1 VKLRAVLREAVTQF
15 KRAGLF
21 FGHGTHNA
29 RDEAVYLIL
38 HTLRLPL
45 GELDS
50 VLDRELSPGEFEA
63 VQAILRRRVHERTPA
78 AYLTHEAWLGEFRFY
93 VDERVIVP
101 RSFIAELL
109 RDRLAPWVADAKRV
123 RSVLDLCTGSGCL
136 AVLAA
141 HAFPKA
147 RIDAADLSPEA
158 LQVARRNVKDY
169 ALGKRVRLVRTDL
182 FDRLAARRYDLILS
196 NPPYVGAAAMRALP
210 REYRREP
217 RLALAGGR
225 DGLALVR
232 RMLARAAA
240 HLNPEGL
247 LVVEIG
253 HNRAALEKA
262 YPRLPFTWLETSAG
276 EHFVFMLHREDLL

>member
-1 VKLRAVLREAVTQF
+1 VTLRAELRDAVAQF
-15 KRAGLF
+15 KRAGLAY
-21 FGHGTHNA
+21 GHGTHNA

-38 HTLRLPL
+38 HTLKLPL

-50 VLDRELSPGEFEA
+50 VLGRRLSAGELDA
-63 VQAILRRRVHERTPA
+63 LRVILRRRVRERTPA
-78 AYLTHEAWLGEFRFY
+78 AYLTREAWLGEFRFY
-93 VDERVIVP
+93 VDERAIVP

-109 RDRLAPWVADAKRV
+109 RAGLAPWVADARRV
-123 RSVLDLCTGSGCL
+123 RGVLDLCTGPGCL

-141 HAFPKA
+141 HAFPEA
-147 RIDAADLSPEA
+147 PIDAADLSAEA

-169 ALGKRVRLVRTDL
+169 ALGKRIRLVKSDL
-182 FDRLAARRYDLILS
+182 FDHLAARRYDLILC
-196 NPPYVGAAAMRALP
+196 NPPYVDAAAMRALP

-225 DGLALVR
+225 DGLDLVR
-232 RMLARAAA
+232 RLLAQAAA
-240 HLNPEGL
+240 HLNPGGL

-262 YPRLPFTWLETSAG
+262 CPRLPFTWLETSAG
-276 EHFVFMLHREDLL
+276 GDFVFMLRKEDLP

>member
-1 VKLRAVLREAVTQF
+1 MREAVTQF
-15 KRAGLF
+15 KRADLA

-38 HTLRLPL
+38 HTLKLPL

-50 VLDRELSPGEFEA
+50 VLERQLCSSEA
-63 VQAILRRRVHERTPA
+63 DAVRAILQRRVRERTPA
-78 AYLTHEAWLGEFRFY
+78 AYLTREAWLGEFRFY
-93 VDERVIVP
+93 VDERAVVP

-109 RDRLAPWVADAKRV
+109 RDGVAPWIADRRRV

-141 HAFPKA
+141 HAFPEA
-147 RIDAADLSPEA
+147 SIDAADISAEA

-169 ALGKRVRLVRTDL
+169 KLGQRVRLVRTDL
-182 FDRLAARRYDLILS
+182 FDQLAARRYDLILS
-196 NPPYVGAAAMRALP
+196 NPPYVNAAAMRALP
-210 REYRREP
+210 REYQREP

-232 RMLARAAA
+232 RMLAQAAV

-247 LVVEIG
+247 LIVEIG

-262 YPRLPFTWLETSAG
+262 YPRLPFTWLDTSAG
-276 EHFVFMLHREDLL
+276 DEYVFMLRREDLL

>member
-1 VKLRAVLREAVTQF
+1 MTLRAVLREAIAQF
-15 KRAGLF
+15 RHAGLA

-38 HTLRLPL
+38 HTLKLPL
-45 GELDS
+45 DELDS
-50 VLDRELSPGEFEA
+50 VLERQLSANELQA
-63 VQAILRRRVHERTPA
+63 VRAILRRRVSERTPA
-78 AYLTHEAWLGEFRFY
+78 AYLTREAWLGAFKFY
-93 VDERVIVP
+93 VDERAIVP

-109 RDRLAPWVADAKRV
+109 RDGLSPWVADAQRV
-123 RSVLDLCTGSGCL
+123 RTVLDLCTGSGCL

-147 RIDAADLSPEA
+147 RVDAGDLSAEA

-169 ALGKRVRLVRTDL
+169 ALGKRVRLVRIDL
-182 FDRLAARRYDLILS
+182 FARLASRRYDLILS
-196 NPPYVGAAAMRALP
+196 NPPYVNASAMRALP

-225 DGLALVR
+225 DGLALLR
-232 RMLARAAA
+232 RILTQAAA

-247 LVVEIG
+247 LIVEIG

-276 EHFVFMLHREDLL
+276 EDYVFMLRKEDLP

>member
-1 VKLRAVLREAVTQF
+1 MTQF
-15 KRAGLF
+15 RRAGLV

-29 RDEAVYLIL
+29 RDEAAYLIL
-38 HTLRLPL
+38 HTLKLPL
-45 GELDS
+45 DQLDP
-50 VLDRELSPGEFEA
+50 VLDRQLSPGEYDA
-63 VQAILRRRVHERTPA
+63 VRAVLRRRVRERTPA
-78 AYLTHEAWLGEFRFY
+78 AYLTREAWLGTFRFY

-109 RDRLAPWVADAKRV
+109 RGALAPWVSDARTV
-123 RSVLDLCTGSGCL
+123 HNVLDLCTGSGCL

-141 HAFPKA
+141 HAYPA
-147 RIDAADLSPEA
+147 AGVDATDVSAAA

-169 ALGKRVRLVRTDL
+169 GLAKRIRLVRTDL

-196 NPPYVGAAAMRALP
+196 NPPYVDAAAMRALP

-225 DGLALVR
+225 DGLALVHR
-232 RMLARAAA
+232 LLAQAAA
-240 HLNPEGL
+240 HLRPGGL

-276 EHFVFMLHREDLL
+276 DDYVFMLRREDLP